1 MRHKYLIFLLVV
13 LLIAA
18 ALTYCLVRLSIAR
31 SNETISR
38 VDRHIEEVLAHG
50 R

>member
-1 MRHKYLIFLLVV
+1 MKKIIAFILIILVIV
-13 LLIAA
+13 VGLTIA
-18 ALTYCLVRLSIAR
+18 LVHLSMSR

-38 VDRHIEEVLAHG
+38 VDRHIEEVLN